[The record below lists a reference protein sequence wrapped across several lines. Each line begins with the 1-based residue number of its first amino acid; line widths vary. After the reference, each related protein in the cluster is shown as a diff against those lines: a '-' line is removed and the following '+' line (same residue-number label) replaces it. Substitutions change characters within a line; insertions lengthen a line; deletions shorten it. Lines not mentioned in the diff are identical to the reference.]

1 MIEKI
6 SFAEISKESSIIRQ
20 MARII
25 NDLIGAIDKLEK
37 HKHSYFDTQKYQ
49 TTLVST
55 STPIVEDK
63 PECDKIIVHQVWF
76 KDEKEADHFVG
87 AIVDDAHKLLAV
99 IKECVEMIENR
110 PWSDCPYDDCLG
122 KVKDKLT
129 PFVEEK

>member
-63 PECDKIIVHQVWF
+63 PECEVK
-76 KDEKEADHFVG
+76 
-87 AIVDDAHKLLAV
+87 
-99 IKECVEMIENR
+99 
-110 PWSDCPYDDCLG
+110 PPLG
-122 KVKDKLT
+122 LIT
-129 PFVEEK
+129 MPIWLPISIGMEE